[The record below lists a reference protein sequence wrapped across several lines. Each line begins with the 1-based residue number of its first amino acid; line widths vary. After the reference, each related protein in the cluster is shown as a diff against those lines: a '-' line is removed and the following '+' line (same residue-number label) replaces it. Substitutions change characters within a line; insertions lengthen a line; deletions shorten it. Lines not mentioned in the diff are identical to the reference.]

1 MRLPDAPGA
10 PAALALVVLLS
21 QTTSLGAQQCGEPH
35 YRWTAK
41 TDTALASVAPQPT
54 SVTAILTTWAPP
66 DLASRDACAL
76 RAGRERRVYRL
87 TAWIR
92 LVDRRKDD
100 GDWHLELTA
109 RADSPVDSCI
119 VAEIPLSQYGV
130 LYERARAALD
140 AAVGARKIGRNGVLR
155 APVLVQITG
164 AAFFD
169 GQHRGGGRRSD
180 KSDGEHGRCN
190 SSVRA
195 LWEIHP
201 VYSVTPR

>member
-21 QTTSLGAQQCGEPH
+21 QTTSVRAQQCREPH

-41 TDTALASVAPQPT
+41 TDTTLASVAPQPT

-66 DLASRDACAL
+66 DLAARDRCAP
-76 RAGRERRVYRL
+76 RAGRERHVYRL
-87 TAWIR
+87 TAWVR
-92 LVDRRKDD
+92 LVDRKQDD
-100 GDWHLELTA
+100 GDWHIELTA
-109 RADSPVDSCI
+109 RADSPADSCI
-119 VAEIPLSQYGV
+119 VTEIPLSQYGV
-130 LYERARAALD
+130 RYERARAALD
-140 AAVGARKIGRNGVLR
+140 AVVGARKIGRTGVLR
-155 APVLVQITG
+155 APVRVQITG

-180 KSDGEHGRCN
+180 KIDGEHGRCN

>member
-21 QTTSLGAQQCGEPH
+21 QTTSVRAQQCREPH

-41 TDTALASVAPQPT
+41 TDTTLASVAPQPT

-66 DLASRDACAL
+66 DLAARDRCAP
-76 RAGRERRVYRL
+76 RASRERHVYRL
-87 TAWIR
+87 TAWVR
-92 LVDRRKDD
+92 LVDRKQDD
-100 GDWHLELTA
+100 GDWHIELTA
-109 RADSPVDSCI
+109 RADSPADSCI
-119 VAEIPLSQYGV
+119 VTEIPLSQYGV
-130 LYERARAALD
+130 RYERARAALD
-140 AAVGARKIGRNGVLR
+140 AAVGARKIGRTGVLR
-155 APVLVQITG
+155 APVRVQITG

-180 KSDGEHGRCN
+180 KIDGEHGRCN